1 MIVIII
7 SPGKIIST
15 LLASRTRRFISK
27 LSTSL
32 VIFNLTQTWTYY
44 YDPGFPFSAHKERS
58 LQSRG
63 AKYLRTRETHRGWKI
78 EAIAAHDSI
87 PLLPPPFHSYPPLFV
102 ERNERILAVRRD
114 SKHPLGTLGS
124 IHPSSHASNDPK
136 VDAPDLHFNIVARE
150 GKRNTRMRARSE
162 MAREDCWKAEYKVIR
177 SKLVSLDL
185 NNIFMG
191 EMNFHG
197 RVESSNG
204 DIKKR
209 LEIAFPSS
217 PSFATIQLTNK

>member
-44 YDPGFPFSAHKERS
+44 YDPGSGFPFPSHKERS

-87 PLLPPPFHSYPPLFV
+87 PLLPPPFHSYPLCLSRETNEFSPWDAIQSILWGHLGPSIRRRMRPTIRKSMRRICISILLRGKGKETRV
-102 ERNERILAVRRD
+102 CEQEVKWRERIVGR
-114 SKHPLGTLGS
+114 
-124 IHPSSHASNDPK
+124 
-136 VDAPDLHFNIVARE
+136 
-150 GKRNTRMRARSE
+150 RNTKLFDPNSSRSTLTTFSWAR
-162 MAREDCWKAEYKVIR
+162 W
-177 SKLVSLDL
+177 
-185 NNIFMG
+185 IFMD
-191 EMNFHG
+191 EWNLVMA
-197 RVESSNG
+197 
-204 DIKKR
+204 I
-209 LEIAFPSS
+209 
-217 PSFATIQLTNK
+217 